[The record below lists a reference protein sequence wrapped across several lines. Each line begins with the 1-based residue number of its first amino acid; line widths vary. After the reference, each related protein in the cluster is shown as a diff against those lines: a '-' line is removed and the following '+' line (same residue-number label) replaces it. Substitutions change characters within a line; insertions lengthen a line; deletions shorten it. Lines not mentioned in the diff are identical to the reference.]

1 MCSDYISLL
10 YCAFRHLWSPLGA
23 LSPRYIFP
31 CSEKKIFVSSILLDS
46 KSSAILLIDVCI
58 HAEKLKQKASEI
70 KSGFDGAEALVPY
83 SFL

>member
-1 MCSDYISLL
+1 V
-10 YCAFRHLWSPLGA
+10 RLGIFG
-23 LSPRYIFP
+23 PRLVLCRLDIYFLVQK
-31 CSEKKIFVSSILLDS
+31 KKIFVSSILLDS

-70 KSGFDGAEALVPY
+70 KSGIDGAEALVPY